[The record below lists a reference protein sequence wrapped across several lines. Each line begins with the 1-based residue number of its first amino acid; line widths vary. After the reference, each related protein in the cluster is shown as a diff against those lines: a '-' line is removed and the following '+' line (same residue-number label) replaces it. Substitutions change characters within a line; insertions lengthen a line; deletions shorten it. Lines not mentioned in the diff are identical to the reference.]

1 MTKNQRFNH
10 KRINRPI
17 NINPFSI
24 KLPLSALT
32 SIAHRLSGLCLF
44 LMIPLILWALQTLI
58 ESPKG
63 YEQLAEALSSK
74 TCKMSI
80 GLFFSAMGYHML
92 AGFRHIL
99 MDIQWLP
106 ESLKAAKISAWV
118 VWAATILLIICLG
131 FRLFG
136 GMS

>member
-1 MTKNQRFNH
+1 MTKNQRFNP

-63 YEQLAEALSSK
+63 YEQLAEALSST

-106 ESLKAAKISAWV
+106 ETLKAAKISACV

-136 GMS
+136 GTS